1 MSDSIQENLGDH
13 MIPQGTLNKVMRLKA
28 SHVGQ
33 KHH

>member
-1 MSDSIQENLGDH
+1 MSDSIQENPGD
-13 MIPQGTLNKVMRLKA
+13 MILRGSLNKVMRSKA

>member
-1 MSDSIQENLGDH
+1 MSDSIQENSGDH
-13 MIPQGTLNKVMRLKA
+13 MILRETLNKVMRLTA